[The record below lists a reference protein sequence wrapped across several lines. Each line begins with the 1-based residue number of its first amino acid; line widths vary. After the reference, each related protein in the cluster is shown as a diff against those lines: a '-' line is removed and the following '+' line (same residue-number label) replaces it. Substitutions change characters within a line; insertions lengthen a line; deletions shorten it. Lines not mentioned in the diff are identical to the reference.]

1 MRLLFGISLLFI
13 NFSAAAVQW
22 EIIGACSYSPIYSG
36 HHELEGE
43 TNIGKLTIEIF
54 NKNNIKFADYGTT
67 FAKEWYQI
75 FFYDPEGNIVEV
87 HQFINKN

>member
-1 MRLLFGISLLFI
+1 MDKVYRKDPMDRDL
-13 NFSAAAVQW
+13 V
-22 EIIGACSYSPIYSG
+22 
-36 HHELEGE
+36 
-43 TNIGKLTIEIF
+43 TIFKGDDIEEFKTIL

-87 HQFINKN
+87 HQFIDKK